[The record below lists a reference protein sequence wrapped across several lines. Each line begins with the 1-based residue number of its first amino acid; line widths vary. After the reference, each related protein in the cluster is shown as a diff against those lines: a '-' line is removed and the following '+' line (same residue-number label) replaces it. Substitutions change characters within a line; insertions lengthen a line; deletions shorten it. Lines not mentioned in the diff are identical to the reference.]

1 MIQEIDIYI
10 YIHASANIYISYVD
24 MKANIKQLMWETIC
38 DIGWGFPHLE
48 PGRHQERCNGRF
60 RSSSAVSLSHLD
72 ISTKYIFI

>member
-1 MIQEIDIYI
+1 MLLQIYT
-10 YIHASANIYISYVD
+10 YHMYVH

-72 ISTKYIFI
+72 ISIIYIFIDI